1 LNNLVEEWNNGIG
14 GVLARII
21 DVDLEVVVVVVVA
34 VVAVAVVVGGTAVVE
49 VVHIAYCIVAVIV
62 ERIGRG
68 DYIGVEVVESIV
80 LQMHIFGAV
89 AGFVAGFVA
98 GGIVG
103 EQKPAVVLMVA
114 VDEIDLAIAAG

>member
-14 GVLARII
+14 GVLAQII
-21 DVDLEVVVVVVVA
+21 DVDLEVVVVVVV
-34 VVAVAVVVGGTAVVE
+34 GIAVVE
-49 VVHIAYCIVAVIV
+49 VVHIAYCIVVVIV

-89 AGFVAGFVA
+89 ADFVAGFVA
-98 GGIVG
+98 EGIVG

-114 VDEIDLAIAAG
+114 VDEIDLVIAAG